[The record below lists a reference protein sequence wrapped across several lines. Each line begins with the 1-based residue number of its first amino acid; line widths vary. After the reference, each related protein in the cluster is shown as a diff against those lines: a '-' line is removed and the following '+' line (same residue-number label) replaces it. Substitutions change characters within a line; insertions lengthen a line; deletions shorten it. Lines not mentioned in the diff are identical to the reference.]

1 MQSACSP
8 SYWDWGLLTAWVNP
22 GQGTQR
28 PPTTGDAEHTHDAD
42 DGGVDGQGSVHLNF
56 LQRNA
61 HDGQEDDGQ
70 VQLVPPGQPWV
81 KLSVAMAWSSCGSAK
96 AQPEGKRAFSL
107 PPMVWICLA
116 SKTTHLS
123 LKNLRNPKATSFSA
137 ASKTK
142 TMVKT

>member
-1 MQSACSP
+1 M
-8 SYWDWGLLTAWVNP
+8 
-22 GQGTQR
+22 QR
-28 PPTTGDAEHTHDAD
+28 PPTTGDTKHTHDAD
-42 DGGVDGQGSVHLNF
+42 DGGVDGKGSVHLNL

-61 HDGQEDDGQ
+61 HDGQEDNGQ
-70 VQLVPPGQPWV
+70 VQLVPPGQPWG
-81 KLSVAMAWSSCGSAK
+81 KLRVAMAWSSFSSAK
-96 AQPEGKRAFSL
+96 THPKGKRAFSL
-107 PPMVWICLA
+107 PPAACVAPTCPA